1 MNTCVRTL
9 LVCTILCSTTLA
21 AAELPGM
28 SADGWYTWRVEAI
41 EATPEMCCYRWNAGV
56 ATREVCNLG
65 DRHAGFTTRDGVNGN
80 DGKVQIYALLADG
93 TVSRVRV
100 LSTDCAITGA
110 SLVDLG
116 VLPTRD
122 SVSWL
127 QAASETVSDALP
139 DTVAA
144 IAMHAGD
151 EASTALARMSGTAAR
166 ADDRKNA
173 IFWLAETG
181 RAESEQIIATAIDSD
196 PDDEVREH
204 AVFALSLLPGERGIT
219 ALVDIIED
227 RDVPRDLREMALFW
241 LAQSESDTAYRY
253 IDRLLGSSA
262 DRD

>member
-1 MNTCVRTL
+1 MNTVGRTL
-9 LVCTILCSTTLA
+9 LFCTTLFSA
-21 AAELPGM
+21 TLALAELPGM

-41 EATPEMCCYRWNAGV
+41 GTAPEMCCYSWNAGV
-56 ATREVCNLG
+56 ATREVCKLG
-65 DRHAGFTTRDGVNGN
+65 DRHAGLTTADGVNGN

-93 TVSRVRV
+93 AASRVRV

-110 SLVDLG
+110 SPVDLG
-116 VLPTRD
+116 VVPARD

-127 QAASETVSDALP
+127 QAASETVSDAMP
-139 DTVAA
+139 DALAA

-151 EASTALARMSGTAAR
+151 EAGTVLVRMSGTAAR

-181 RAESEQIIATAIDSD
+181 RAESEQVIATAIDSD

-204 AVFALSLLPGERGIT
+204 ALFALSLLPGERSIA
-219 ALVDIIED
+219 ALVDVVED
-227 RDVPRDLREMALFW
+227 RAVARNLREKALFW

-253 IDRLLGSSA
+253 IDRLLGSSP